1 MSFASLGLIDPLLRN
16 LQDLNYQTPT
26 PVQTKAIP
34 VVLGGKDAMAA
45 AQTGTG
51 KTAGFALPL
60 LQRLVQ
66 HGPAVSSNRA
76 RVLVLVPTRELAEQ
90 VLQSFVAYGKG
101 LDLRFLAA
109 YGGVSINPQMMKL
122 RKGVDVLVATP
133 GRLLDLNRQ
142 NAVQFDQV
150 QTLVL
155 DEADRMLDLGFAREL
170 DAVFAALPA
179 RRQTLLFSATFTDD
193 IRAMAANILRDPVN
207 ISVSPPNA
215 TASKIKQ
222 WVVPVDKRNKPE
234 LFMHLVAENRW
245 EHALVFV
252 KTRNGVDYLAA
263 MLDEA
268 GYAVDTIH
276 GDKPQPARLRALE
289 RFKTREVQMLVA
301 TDVAARGLD
310 IDDLPLV
317 INVDLPI
324 VAQDYVHRIG
334 RTGRAGASGVAVSLV
349 CADEAP
355 QLAAIEALI
364 RQTLPR
370 KEEPGFEADHRVPET
385 SATGELIKKPKK
397 PKKPK
402 VPQAASGAM
411 PAPGKKPRPQ
421 SGENNRKPAASRAVA
436 ADNDTSYT
444 IGSPF
449 SVQKPRNKSAGQPA
463 GKKPAAASRKPAGKP
478 AGGRGKRKP

>member
-1 MSFASLGLIDPLLRN
+1 MSFASLGLVDPLLRN
-16 LQDLNYQTPT
+16 VQALDYQTPT
-26 PVQTKAIP
+26 PVQVKAIP
-34 VVLGGKDAMAA
+34 AVLSGKDVMAA

-66 HGPAVSSNRA
+66 QGPAASSNRA
-76 RVLVLVPTRELAEQ
+76 GVLVLVPTRELAEQ
-90 VLQSFVAYGKG
+90 VLQSFIAYGKG
-101 LDLRFLAA
+101 LDLRLLAA

-150 QTLVL
+150 RTLVL

-170 DAVFAALPA
+170 NAIFAALPVQ
-179 RRQTLLFSATFTDD
+179 RQTLLFSATFTDD
-193 IRAMAANILRDPVN
+193 IRAMAASILRGPVN

-234 LFMHLVAENRW
+234 LFMHLVAENKW

-252 KTRNGVDYLAA
+252 KTRKGVDYLAA

-268 GYAVDTIH
+268 GYAIDTIH

-289 RFKTREVQMLVA
+289 RFKTGEVQMLVA

-324 VAQDYVHRIG
+324 VAQDYVHRVG

-364 RQTLPR
+364 GETLSR
-370 KEEPGFEADHRVPET
+370 EEEPGFEAEHRVPQT
-385 SATGELIKKPKK
+385 SATGQIVKKPKK
-397 PKKPK
+397 LKKPK
-402 VPQAASGAM
+402 VPQG
-411 PAPGKKPRPQ
+411 APGTVQAVGTKTRTP
-421 SGENNRKPAASRAVA
+421 SGENKRKPAAQRAVA
-436 ADNDTSYT
+436 AEQGTRLSGGN
-444 IGSPF
+444 PF
-449 SVQKPRNKSAGQPA
+449 SVKKPRS
-463 GKKPAAASRKPAGKP
+463 KPAN
-478 AGGRGKRKP
+478 GRGKSRP

>member
-16 LQDLNYQTPT
+16 VQDLNYRTPT
-26 PVQTKAIP
+26 PVQAKAIP
-34 VVLGGKDAMAA
+34 AVLTGKDVMAA

-66 HGPAVSSNRA
+66 HGPAVSSNRV

-90 VLQSFVAYGKG
+90 VLQSFIDYGKG

-142 NAVQFDQV
+142 NAVQFDQI

-170 DAVFAALPA
+170 NAVFAGLPA

-193 IRAMAANILRDPVN
+193 IRAMAASILRGPVN

-215 TASKIKQ
+215 TASNIKQ
-222 WVVPVDKRNKPE
+222 WVVPVDKKNKPD
-234 LFMHLVAENRW
+234 LFMHLVAENHW

-252 KTRNGVDYLAA
+252 KTRTGVDYLAA
-263 MLDEA
+263 LLDEA
-268 GYAVDTIH
+268 GYSVDTIH

-289 RFKTREVQMLVA
+289 RFKSGEVNMLVA

-334 RTGRAGASGVAVSLV
+334 RTARAGASGMAVSLV

-364 RQTLPR
+364 QQTLPR
-370 KEEPGFEADHRVPET
+370 KEEPGFEAEHRVPQT
-385 SATGELIKKPKK
+385 STTGQLVKKPKK

-402 VPQAASGAM
+402 VPQAAPGAT
-411 PAPGKKPRPQ
+411 PVLSKKPRLQ
-421 SGENNRKPAASRAVA
+421 SGENKRKPAAHRATTA
-436 ADNDTSYT
+436 GKGASLSSGN
-444 IGSPF
+444 PF
-449 SVQKPRNKSAGQPA
+449 SMQKPRSG
-463 GKKPAAASRKPAGKP
+463 RAGKP
-478 AGGRGKRKP
+478 SAGSPMPGGKPTGGRGKRQP

>member
-1 MSFASLGLIDPLLRN
+1 MSFASLGLIEPLLRT
-16 LQDLNYQTPT
+16 LQALNYSTPT
-26 PVQTKAIP
+26 PVQAKAIP
-34 VVLGGKDAMAA
+34 AVLGGHDVMAA

-66 HGPAVSSNRA
+66 QGQAVSSNRA

-90 VLQSFVAYGKG
+90 VLQSFVDYGQG

-150 QTLVL
+150 ETLVL

-170 DAVFAALPA
+170 NAVFAALPA
-179 RRQTLLFSATFTDD
+179 RRQTLLFSATFSDD
-193 IRAMAANILRDPVN
+193 IRTMAEGILRDPVN
-207 ISVSPPNA
+207 ISVSAPNT
-215 TASKIKQ
+215 TAGKIRQ
-222 WVVPVDKRNKPE
+222 WVIPVDKRNKPD
-234 LFMHLVAENRW
+234 LFMHLVAQNGW
-245 EHALVFV
+245 QHALVFV
-252 KTRNGVDYLAA
+252 KTRVGVDYLAGV
-263 MLDEA
+263 LDEA

-289 RFKTREVQMLVA
+289 RFKTGDVQMLVA

-370 KEEPGFEADHRVPET
+370 EEEPGFEAEHRVPQT
-385 SATGELIKKPKK
+385 SATGELIRKPKK

-402 VPQAASGAM
+402 VPQAVAGAVQT
-411 PAPGKKPRPQ
+411 AGKKPQPHGGEKGRHSAPQ
-421 SGENNRKPAASRAVA
+421 SKETATAG
-436 ADNDTSYT
+436 ADFTR
-444 IGSPF
+444 GSPF
-449 SVQKPRNKSAGQPA
+449 STQKPRGKAGAKPAGAGSRQPA
-463 GKKPAAASRKPAGKP
+463 GKAAA
-478 AGGRGKRKP
+478 GGGKRRP

>member
-1 MSFASLGLIDPLLRN
+1 MSFASLGLIEPLLRN
-16 LQDLNYQTPT
+16 LQGLNYQTPT
-26 PVQTKAIP
+26 PVQAKAIP
-34 VVLGGKDAMAA
+34 AVLGGKDVMAA

-90 VLQSFVAYGKG
+90 VLQSFVEYGKG

-179 RRQTLLFSATFTDD
+179 KRQTLLFSATFSDE
-193 IRAMAANILRDPVN
+193 IRTMAAGILRSPVD
-207 ISVSPPNA
+207 ISVSAPNA

-222 WVVPVDKRNKPE
+222 WVVPVDKRNKPD
-234 LFMHLVAENRW
+234 LFMHLVAQNKW

-252 KTRNGVDYLAA
+252 KTRNGVDYLAV
-263 MLDEA
+263 MLEKA

-289 RFKTREVQMLVA
+289 RFKTGEVQMLVA

-364 RQTLPR
+364 RQTLR
-370 KEEPGFEADHRVPET
+370 REEEPGFEAEHRVPET
-385 SATGELIKKPKK
+385 SATGQIIKKPKK

-402 VPQAASGAM
+402 VPQAVPVARQ
-411 PAPGKKPRPQ
+411 APGKKPHTQ
-421 SGENNRKPAASRAVA
+421 GGEGKRKPAVQHA
-436 ADNDTSYT
+436 AANGAGQGPDYT

-449 SVQKPRNKSAGQPA
+449 SMQKPRS
-463 GKKPAAASRKPAGKP
+463 KPAGKP
-478 AGGRGKRKP
+478 AAGKAAGKSAGGRGKPGKPSR

>member
-1 MSFASLGLIDPLLRN
+1 MSFASLGLIEPLLRN
-16 LQDLNYQTPT
+16 LRDLNYAEPT
-26 PVQTKAIP
+26 PVQAKAIP
-34 VVLGGKDAMAA
+34 AVLGGKDVMAG

-66 HGPAVSSNRA
+66 QGPAVSSNRA

-90 VLQSFVAYGKG
+90 VLQSFVDYGRG
-101 LDLRFLAA
+101 LDLRMLAA

-150 QTLVL
+150 CTLVL

-179 RRQTLLFSATFTDD
+179 RRQTLLFSATFSDD
-193 IRAMAANILRDPVN
+193 IRAMAAKLLREPVQ
-207 ISVSPPNA
+207 ISVSAPNA
-215 TASKIKQ
+215 TASRVRQ
-222 WVVPVDKRNKPE
+222 WVVTVDKRNKPE
-234 LFMHLVAENRW
+234 LFMHLLAENGW
-245 EHALVFV
+245 QHALVFA
-252 KTRNGVDYLAA
+252 KTRVGVDYLAA
-263 MLDEA
+263 RLEEA
-268 GYAVDTIH
+268 GHAVDTIH

-289 RFKTREVQMLVA
+289 RFKRGEVRMLVA

-364 RQTLPR
+364 RQTLR
-370 KEEPGFEADHRVPET
+370 REEEPGFEAEHRVPQT
-385 SATGELIKKPKK
+385 STTGELIKKPKK

-402 VPQAASGAM
+402 VPQAAPGGAQ
-411 PAPGKKPRPQ
+411 AAGAKPRAQ
-421 SGENNRKPAASRAVA
+421 GAQGAKRAQGKPKAAPPRAGA
-436 ADNDTSYT
+436 AGDVTH
-444 IGSPF
+444 GSPF
-449 SVQKPRNKSAGQPA
+449 SSV
-463 GKKPAAASRKPAGKP
+463 RKPAGKG
-478 AGGRGKRKP
+478 AGKSRPPR

>member
-1 MSFASLGLIDPLLRN
+1 
-16 LQDLNYQTPT
+16 
-26 PVQTKAIP
+26 
-34 VVLGGKDAMAA
+34 
-45 AQTGTG
+45 
-51 KTAGFALPL
+51 
-60 LQRLVQ
+60 
-66 HGPAVSSNRA
+66 
-76 RVLVLVPTRELAEQ
+76 
-90 VLQSFVAYGKG
+90 
-101 LDLRFLAA
+101 
-109 YGGVSINPQMMKL
+109 MMKL

-142 NAVQFDQV
+142 NAVQFDQI

-170 DAVFAALPA
+170 NAVFAALPA
-179 RRQTLLFSATFTDD
+179 QRQTLLFSATFTDD
-193 IRAMAANILRDPVN
+193 IRAMAAGILRSPVN

-222 WVVPVDKRNKPE
+222 WVVTVDKRNKPD
-234 LFMHLVAENRW
+234 LFMHLVAENNW
-245 EHALVFV
+245 KHALVFV
-252 KTRNGVDYLAA
+252 KTRKGVDYLATI
-263 MLDEA
+263 LDDA

-289 RFKTREVQMLVA
+289 RFKAGEVHMLVA

-370 KEEPGFEADHRVPET
+370 EEEPGFEAEHRVPQT
-385 SATGELIKKPKK
+385 SATGQIIKKPKK

-402 VPQAASGAM
+402 TPAM
-411 PAPGKKPRPQ
+411 PAPGAMQMPGKKPRAQ
-421 SGENNRKPAASRAVA
+421 SKENKPKPAAE
-436 ADNDTSYT
+436 
-444 IGSPF
+444 
-449 SVQKPRNKSAGQPA
+449 
-463 GKKPAAASRKPAGKP
+463 
-478 AGGRGKRKP
+478 

>member
-1 MSFASLGLIDPLLRN
+1 MSFDSFGLIDPLLRN
-16 LQDLNYQTPT
+16 VRELNYRTPT

-34 VVLGGKDAMAA
+34 AVLSGKDVMAA

-66 HGPAVSSNRA
+66 CGPAVSSNRV

-90 VLQSFVAYGKG
+90 VLQSFIDYGSG
-101 LDLRFLAA
+101 LHLRFLAA
-109 YGGVSINPQMMKL
+109 YGGVSINPQMMTL

-133 GRLLDLNRQ
+133 GRLLDLNGR
-142 NAVQFDQV
+142 NAVQFDEV

-155 DEADRMLDLGFAREL
+155 DEADRMLDLGFSREL
-170 DAVFAALPA
+170 NAIFAALPA
-179 RRQTLLFSATFTDD
+179 QRQTLLFSATFTDD
-193 IRAMAANILRDPVN
+193 IKDMAASILHDPVN
-207 ISVSPPNA
+207 VSVSPPNA

-222 WVVPVDKRNKPE
+222 WVVPVDKKNKPD
-234 LFMHLVAENRW
+234 LFMHLVDKNHW

-263 MLDEA
+263 MLEKA

-289 RFKTREVQMLVA
+289 RFKTGNVRMLVA

-334 RTGRAGASGVAVSLV
+334 RTGRAGASGVAVSFV

-355 QLAAIEALI
+355 QLAAIEAMI
-364 RQTLPR
+364 GQTLAR
-370 KEEPGFEADHRVPET
+370 EEEAGFEAEHRVPQT
-385 SATGELIKKPKK
+385 SATGQIIKKPKK

-402 VPQAASGAM
+402 VPQAAPGA
-411 PAPGKKPRPQ
+411 AQALGKKSRPLNDQ
-421 SGENNRKPAASRAVA
+421 SKRTPNGPAVA
-436 ADNDTSYT
+436 A
-444 IGSPF
+444 
-449 SVQKPRNKSAGQPA
+449 
-463 GKKPAAASRKPAGKP
+463 GKKMSSARANPGSVRKPGNRPASKRAPGSVKPTGKP
-478 AGGRGKRKP
+478 AGDRTKR

>member
-16 LQDLNYQTPT
+16 VQDLNYRTPT
-26 PVQTKAIP
+26 PVQAKAIP
-34 VVLGGKDAMAA
+34 AVLSGKDVMAQ

-66 HGPAVSSNRA
+66 HGLAVASNRA

-90 VLQSFVAYGKG
+90 VLQSFIHYGKG

-109 YGGVSINPQMMKL
+109 YGGVSINPQMMGL

-142 NAVQFDQV
+142 NAVQFDRTE
-150 QTLVL
+150 TLVL

-170 DAVFAALPA
+170 NAVFAALPA

-193 IRAMAANILRDPVN
+193 IRAMAASILRNPVN
-207 ISVSPPNA
+207 VSVSPPNT
-215 TASKIKQ
+215 TASRIEQ
-222 WVVPVDKRNKPE
+222 WVVTVDKKNKPD
-234 LFMHLVAENRW
+234 LFMHLVAKDRW

-252 KTRNGVDYLAA
+252 KTRNGVEYLAA
-263 MLDEA
+263 LLDEA

-289 RFKTREVQMLVA
+289 RFKRGEVNMLVA

-385 SATGELIKKPKK
+385 SATGQIIKKPKK

-402 VPQAASGAM
+402 VPHAAPAAM
-411 PAPGKKPRPQ
+411 PVFGKKPQ
-421 SGENNRKPAASRAVA
+421 QKGGENKRKPAAQRAMTA
-436 ADNDTSYT
+436 GKGASSSS
-444 IGSPF
+444 GSPF
-449 SVQKPRNKSAGQPA
+449 GAQKRRGKPTGNSSAG
-463 GKKPAAASRKPAGKP
+463 SRMPAGKP
-478 AGGRGKRKP
+478 AGGRGKRQP